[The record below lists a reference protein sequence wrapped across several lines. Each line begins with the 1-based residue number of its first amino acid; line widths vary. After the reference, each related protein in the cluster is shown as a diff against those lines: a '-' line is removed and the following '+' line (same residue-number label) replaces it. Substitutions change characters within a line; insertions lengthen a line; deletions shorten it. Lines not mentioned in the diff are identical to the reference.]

1 MCLDAQGLVD
11 GQDLEQEG
19 ELILIAL
26 SDLCREQSLVFL
38 DEVQKCSLG
47 LEVFGRKRRVR
58 AHP

>member
-1 MCLDAQGLVD
+1 
-11 GQDLEQEG
+11 
-19 ELILIAL
+19 
-26 SDLCREQSLVFL
+26 L